1 MGEQQPPVPHTRRPR
16 TWGVWSELKLEILKR
31 YLTRFTTA
39 AKRSPA
45 CVYIDAFAGT
55 GTGVSR
61 TTEEPFDGSPRIALQ
76 TQPPFTHLFFCE
88 MHTPAAYLQRALA
101 NDFPDDRR
109 YRVTAGD
116 CNGTIPQVL
125 QHLRAQNLGWAPT
138 FAFVDP
144 DGMEVDFNT
153 LRSLAEHK
161 RGYRKGSSRPEFKV
175 ELWLLFPS
183 PAIERVVSKERRDNI
198 TVAESRATRLFGS
211 TEWAVVHDLRTTRAL
226 EASQART
233 SYVELMRWRLETVLG
248 YRWAHALEM
257 QDLVGRPVYHM
268 ILATDHPAGTEIM
281 SHLYGWAVRAALP
294 RYDQAKQQLT
304 GQPRLFDMPP
314 ITSKQPAGYRYEQPL
329 PPLHG
334 N

>member
-1 MGEQQPPVPHTRRPR
+1 MGERQPPGSDPRPPR
-16 TWGVWSELKLEILKR
+16 TWGIWSELKLEILKR

-76 TQPPFTHLFFCE
+76 TRPPFTHLYFCE
-88 MHTPAAYLQRALA
+88 MHAPASYLQRALE
-101 NDFPDDRR
+101 NDFPNDRR

-116 CNGTIPQVL
+116 CNKTIPQVL
-125 QHLRAQNLGWAPT
+125 RHLRAQDLGWAPT

-161 RGYRKGSSRPEFKV
+161 RGYRKGSNRPEFKV

-183 PAIERVVSKERRDNI
+183 TAIERVVSKERRHNVG
-198 TVAESRATRLFGS
+198 VAYSRATRLFGS
-211 TEWAVVHDLRTTRAL
+211 TEWAVIHDLRTTQVL
-226 EASQART
+226 DASQART
-233 SYVELMRWRLETVLG
+233 SYVELMRWRLETELG

-281 SHLYGWAVRAALP
+281 SHLYSWAVREAPP

-304 GQPRLFDMPP
+304 GQLRLFDAR
-314 ITSKQPAGYRYEQPL
+314 PAVSAERYTYEEPL
-329 PPLHG
+329 PPLRSG
-334 N
+334 